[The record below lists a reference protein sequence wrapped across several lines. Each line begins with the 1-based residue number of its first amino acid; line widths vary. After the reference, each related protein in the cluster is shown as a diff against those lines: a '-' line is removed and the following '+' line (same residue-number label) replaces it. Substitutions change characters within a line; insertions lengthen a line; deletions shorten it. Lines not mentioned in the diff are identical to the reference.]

1 MRGHPGQLGG
11 VMAGGKYIIGG
22 RPWHTAINVRDFRP
36 EARHR
41 QAAGLRLLAD
51 RLDEYKEE
59 E

>member
-1 MRGHPGQLGG
+1 
-11 VMAGGKYIIGG
+11 MAGGKYIIGG